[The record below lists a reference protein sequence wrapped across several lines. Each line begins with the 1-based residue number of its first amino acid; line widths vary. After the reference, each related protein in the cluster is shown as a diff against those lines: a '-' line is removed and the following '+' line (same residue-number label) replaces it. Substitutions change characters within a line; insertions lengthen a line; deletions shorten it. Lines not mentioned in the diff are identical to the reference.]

1 LRTKPVTSSRAFIPP
16 TPSERRAAAGRSPG
30 RLQKL
35 AANYVSGFVILAERS
50 LRIGDVVR
58 VDGFEGR
65 VTDIH
70 TRYTV
75 IRALNGRESIV
86 PNELLITQRVE
97 NASLA
102 DPRILLTTSVQVA
115 YGTDVPAL
123 SPRIVEAL
131 LAVPRVLGDPG
142 PAVQL
147 AAFASDGLQLN
158 VVFWIADPQ
167 NGQGNVLSEV
177 NLAILRTLE
186 EVGVEI
192 PFPQRVVR
200 QG

>member
-1 LRTKPVTSSRAFIPP
+1 VALS
-16 TPSERRAAAGRSPG
+16 AAGIPLGALSVLG
-30 RLQKL
+30 GAIGVGIGFGFQKL
-35 AANYVSGFVILAERS
+35 ASNYVSGFVILAERS
-50 LRIGDVVR
+50 LRIGDTVK

-75 IRALNGRESIV
+75 IRSLTGRESIV

-102 DPRILLTTSVQVA
+102 DPRILLITTVQVA
-115 YGTDVPAL
+115 YGTDLDAL
-123 SPRIVEAL
+123 SPRVVDAVR
-131 LAVPRVLGDPG
+131 AVPRVLSDPG
-142 PAVQL
+142 PALQL

-167 NGQGNVLSEV
+167 NGQGNVRGRGDSLP
-177 NLAILRTLE
+177 AAGGAAGLRARGNSPAHPL
-186 EVGVEI
+186 G
-192 PFPQRVVR
+192 
-200 QG
+200 

>member
-1 LRTKPVTSSRAFIPP
+1 
-16 TPSERRAAAGRSPG
+16 
-30 RLQKL
+30 
-35 AANYVSGFVILAERS
+35 
-50 LRIGDVVR
+50 
-58 VDGFEGR
+58 
-65 VTDIH
+65 
-70 TRYTV
+70 
-75 IRALNGRESIV
+75 
-86 PNELLITQRVE
+86 VE

-158 VVFWIADPQ
+158 VVFWISDPQ

-177 NLAILRTLE
+177 NLAILRTLAE
-186 EVGVEI
+186 AGVEI